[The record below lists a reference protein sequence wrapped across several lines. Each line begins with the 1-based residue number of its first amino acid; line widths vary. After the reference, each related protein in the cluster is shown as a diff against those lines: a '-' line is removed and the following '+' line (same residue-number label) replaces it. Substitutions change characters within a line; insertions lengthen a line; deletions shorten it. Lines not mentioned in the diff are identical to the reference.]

1 MKNQGKIE
9 ELLADLLRSNDR
21 LTEGQIK
28 LVEGQAKLVE
38 GQMDTNKKM
47 DQLIDIVG
55 KNFVQIDD
63 NFKVIVR
70 QLERMNDNIDR
81 AIALEEKVKTLEE
94 RLSRVENKVL

>member
-1 MKNQGKIE
+1 MKKGRRIE

-21 LTEGQIK
+21 LTEGQM
-28 LVEGQAKLVE
+28 E
-38 GQMDTNKKM
+38 TNKKM

-55 KNFVQIDD
+55 NNFVQIDD
-63 NFKVIVR
+63 NFKVMVR

-94 RLSRVENKVL
+94 RLSRVENKIL